1 MKASIVGDWRFVDG
15 NPVVPI
21 VIGKG
26 PSLRHIEV
34 PIAPEDMPASGWESV
49 IQSQNPY
56 KLSNTFTGVNT
67 TFRLCGRKVV
77 QIVDAIHLSE
87 EEQKLEVAHAVLRH
101 EKRYKQLRRQLE
113 AYDRIE
119 RADTARRE
127 RIPDDI
133 RMFVWQRDEG
143 KCVRCS
149 SNERLEFDHIIPIA
163 KGGSTTER
171 NIQLLC
177 EPCNRAKGAQ
187 I

>member
-1 MKASIVGDWRFVDG
+1 MGVGNSVAE
-15 NPVVPI
+15 
-21 VIGKG
+21 
-26 PSLRHIEV
+26 SLQAEQHVYRRGQH
-34 PIAPEDMPASGWESV
+34 AD
-49 IQSQNPY
+49 
-56 KLSNTFTGVNT
+56 
-67 TFRLCGRKVV
+67 
-77 QIVDAIHLSE
+77 HLSE

-143 KCVRCS
+143 KCVRCG
-149 SNERLEFDHIIPIA
+149 SNERLEFDHVIPIA

>member
-1 MKASIVGDWRFVDG
+1 MKASIVGDLRFVDG

-21 VIGKG
+21 VIGEG
-26 PSLRHIEV
+26 PSAPKIEMPV
-34 PIAPEDMPASGWESV
+34 ASEDMPARGWESV
-49 IQSQNPY
+49 IQSQKPY
-56 KLSNTFTGVNT
+56 KLNTFSGSHGMLW
-67 TFRLCGRKVV
+67 LCGRKIV
-77 QIVDAIHLSE
+77 QLVDADHLSDK
-87 EEQKLEVAHAVLRH
+87 EQTLEVAHAVLRH
-101 EKRYKQLRRQLE
+101 EKRYKLLRRQVE

-143 KCVRCS
+143 KCVKCG
-149 SNERLEFDHIIPIA
+149 SNERLEFDHIIPLV

-177 EPCNRAKGAQ
+177 ESCNRAKGAQ

>member
-1 MKASIVGDWRFVDG
+1 MKASIVGDLRFVDG
-15 NPVVPI
+15 NPVVPFR
-21 VIGKG
+21 IGEG
-26 PSLRHIEV
+26 PSARNIEL
-34 PIAPEDMPASGWESV
+34 PIAAEDMPSSGWESV
-49 IQSQNPY
+49 IQSQKPY
-56 KLSNTFTGVNT
+56 KLKPFLGPG
-67 TFRLCGRKVV
+67 RMLWLGGRK
-77 QIVDAIHLSE
+77 IVHLIDAAHLSD

-143 KCVRCS
+143 KCVKCG
-149 SNERLEFDHIIPIA
+149 SNERLEFDHIIPVA

-177 EPCNRAKGAQ
+177 ESCNRAKGAQ

>member
-1 MKASIVGDWRFVDG
+1 
-15 NPVVPI
+15 
-21 VIGKG
+21 
-26 PSLRHIEV
+26 
-34 PIAPEDMPASGWESV
+34 
-49 IQSQNPY
+49 
-56 KLSNTFTGVNT
+56 
-67 TFRLCGRKVV
+67 
-77 QIVDAIHLSE
+77 
-87 EEQKLEVAHAVLRH
+87 LRH